1 MHGRTDELNSSS
13 KSNLPAELAEKLIGL
28 ACKYESANFL
38 KKDPSQFMHRYSTV
52 REAEAVAFI
61 AANLAFGR
69 REQILSHVEQILQAA
84 GSSPCDWILSQKYK
98 GFFPENQVSFYRMY
112 TNTDMRLFFDGLREI
127 LSQSETLGQYFME
140 KWLSLKEAKIP
151 PASSID
157 LHAAKKGSD
166 KIYLH
171 QVIASAFPE
180 NCSLL
185 PHSKDSA
192 AKKVNMLLRWLVRDN
207 SPVDL
212 GLWTWFSKKDLLM
225 PLDTHVMQQAN
236 ELGLINSKSANL
248 KTALELTK
256 KVAGI
261 FPDDPVK
268 ADFALFGLGVNS

>member
-1 MHGRTDELNSSS
+1 
-13 KSNLPAELAEKLIGL
+13 
-28 ACKYESANFL
+28 
-38 KKDPSQFMHRYSTV
+38 MHRYNSV

-69 REQILSHVEQILQAA
+69 REQILSHVEQILQSA

-98 GFFPENQVSFYRMY
+98 DFFPENQVSFYRMY

-127 LSQSETLGQYFME
+127 LSQSETLGHYFKE
-140 KWLSLKEAKIP
+140 KWLSHKEAEIP
-151 PASSID
+151 PVSSID
-157 LHAAKKGSD
+157 LPAAKKGRD

-171 QVIASAFPE
+171 QVIASAFPK

-248 KTALELTK
+248 KTAIELTK

>member
-28 ACKYESANFL
+28 ACKYESADFL

-98 GFFPENQVSFYRMY
+98 DFFPENQVSFYRMY
-112 TNTDMRLFFDGLREI
+112 TNTDMRLFFDGLCSI
-127 LSQSETLGQYFME
+127 LEEGETIGSYFKE
-140 KWLSLKEAKIP
+140 KWLSLKEAEIP
-151 PASSID
+151 PASSVD
-157 LHAAKKGSD
+157 LPAAKKGRD

-212 GLWTWFSKKDLLM
+212 GLWTWFFKKDLLM
-225 PLDTHVMQQAN
+225 PLDTHVMQQSN

-248 KTALELTK
+248 KTAIELTK

>member
-13 KSNLPAELAEKLIGL
+13 KSNLPAELAEKLIAL
-28 ACKYESANFL
+28 ACKYESADFL
-38 KKDPSQFMHRYSTV
+38 KKDPSQFMHRYSRV

-98 GFFPENQVSFYRMY
+98 DFFPENQVSFYRMY

-127 LSQSETLGQYFME
+127 LSQSETLGQYFKE
-140 KWLSLKEAKIP
+140 KWLSHKEAEIS
-151 PASSID
+151 PASSVV
-157 LHAAKKGSD
+157 LPAAKKGRD

-248 KTALELTK
+248 KTAIELTK

>member
-13 KSNLPAELAEKLIGL
+13 KSNLPAELAEKLIAL
-28 ACKYESANFL
+28 ACKYESADFL

-69 REQILSHVEQILQAA
+69 REQILSHVEQILQSA

-98 GFFPENQVSFYRMY
+98 DFFPENQVSFYRMY
-112 TNTDMRLFFDGLREI
+112 TNTDMRLFFDGLCSI
-127 LSQSETLGQYFME
+127 LEEGETIGSYFKE
-140 KWLSLKEAKIP
+140 KWLSLKEAEIP
-151 PASSID
+151 PASSVD
-157 LHAAKKGSD
+157 LPAAKKGRD

-171 QVIASAFPE
+171 QVIASAFPK

-185 PHSKDSA
+185 PHSKNSA

-212 GLWTWFSKKDLLM
+212 GLWTWFDKKDLLM
-225 PLDTHVMQQAN
+225 PLDTHVMQQSN

-248 KTALELTK
+248 KTAVELTK

>member
-13 KSNLPAELAEKLIGL
+13 KSNLPAELAEKLIAL
-28 ACKYESANFL
+28 ACKYESADFL

-98 GFFPENQVSFYRMY
+98 DFFPENQVSFYRMY
-112 TNTDMRLFFDGLREI
+112 TNTDMRLFFDGLCSI
-127 LSQSETLGQYFME
+127 LKNGDTIGSYFKE
-140 KWLSLKEAKIP
+140 KWAKAIESP
-151 PASSID
+151 FQEKQKS
-157 LHAAKKGSD
+157 
-166 KIYLH
+166 YLH

-248 KTALELTK
+248 KTAIELTK